1 MKEQWIVKLRHRVR
15 HENSVKAP
23 EGLLDD
29 IKYAISERG
38 MGPVT
43 SPKAGKAIGRRWLY
57 RVASVAALLAIGLF
71 VYELSQLPQ
80 TTPSPT
86 GKAVDIA
93 RLADIGPSVM
103 EPTRV
108 SSHKA
113 PHNLNKRLL
122 AVLDGTNGRATGE
135 EQMTEKKDTDEAC
148 VRPNNSQDTPQA
160 PQETVEEQDTQT
172 GKSRRLP
179 TTGDDWH
186 VVTGSERLGKAQRQT
201 VTPRLSVLASCHAG
215 MGAATHSQGIM
226 LPAALPYGDYD
237 EAFGDNSASGL
248 LINHK
253 NEATRTRHRQPV
265 KWGLSVSCRLTD
277 RWSVQVGLTYSR
289 LSSSMV
295 YGKDMEPRH
304 AEQTLCYVGIPL
316 GIGYDL
322 WKTQRFRIYA
332 VAGGEVE
339 KLVKG
344 EIVSSLG
351 GGKRSGAGVASVKE
365 SQPVFSLNAAMG
377 AEYILARGLGAY
389 IEPGVS
395 HYFDNRSGV
404 ESIYKD
410 KPTHLDV
417 SVGLRLNLDLA
428 PSR

>member
-15 HENSVKAP
+15 HENSVKTP

-29 IKYAISERG
+29 IRHAISERG
-38 MGPVT
+38 MDPVM

-57 RVASVAALLAIGLF
+57 RVASVAALLAIDLF

-86 GKAVDIA
+86 GKAVGIA

-103 EPTRV
+103 EPARV

-113 PHNLNKRLL
+113 SHNLDRRLL
-122 AVLDGTNGRATGE
+122 AVLDGTNGRATGK
-135 EQMTEKKDTDEAC
+135 EQIAEKKDTDEAC
-148 VRPNNSQDTPQA
+148 VQPNNNKDTPQA
-160 PQETVEEQDTQT
+160 SQETVKEQDTQT

-179 TTGDDWH
+179 ATGDDWR
-186 VVTGSERLGKAQRQT
+186 VVTGSERLGKTQRQART
-201 VTPRLSVLASCHAG
+201 HHLSVLASCHAG
-215 MGAATHSQGIM
+215 MGTATHSQGIM

-237 EAFGDNSASGL
+237 EAFGDNSTSGL

-253 NEATRTRHRQPV
+253 NEATRTRHHQPV

-277 RWSVQVGLTYSR
+277 RWSMQAGLTYSR

-322 WKTQRFRIYA
+322 WKNAA
-332 VAGGEVE
+332 VQGLRRGWRRGGETCQ
-339 KLVKG
+339 G
-344 EIVSSLG
+344 
-351 GGKRSGAGVASVKE
+351 
-365 SQPVFSLNAAMG
+365 
-377 AEYILARGLGAY
+377 
-389 IEPGVS
+389 
-395 HYFDNRSGV
+395 
-404 ESIYKD
+404 
-410 KPTHLDV
+410 
-417 SVGLRLNLDLA
+417 
-428 PSR
+428 